1 MSADAVGEPLKLLLV
16 EGVEGPEQFEL
27 LKKFN
32 CEYYQGFY
40 FSEPLSNRNMT
51 EFLAQRHPA
60 A

>member
-1 MSADAVGEPLKLLLV
+1 MSAGAVGEPLKLLLV

-51 EFLAQRHPA
+51 AVPRGRYRR
-60 A
+60 